1 MSTEKVLVE
10 IIEQP
15 LAHCVAAVTEKAS
28 ESQAES
34 SSQDAAPLL
43 TEQASPELL
52 AQPVFD
58 AYANVFEKILDVS
71 FDKAKLTAATGGDKS
86 SESPV
91 LVDTAKVGED
101 ANKGSDSGRVTT
113 EAASTDKPEQAVAVD
128 GVDTAKCQVWENN
141 ATVEK
146 G

>member
-1 MSTEKVLVE
+1 M
-10 IIEQP
+10 
-15 LAHCVAAVTEKAS
+15 
-28 ESQAES
+28 
-34 SSQDAAPLL
+34 

-58 AYANVFEKILDVS
+58 SSANVFEKISDAS
-71 FDKAKLTAATGGDKS
+71 FDEAKHTAAAGADKS
-86 SESPV
+86 SECPV

-128 GVDTAKCQVWENN
+128 GVDTAKSQVRENN

-146 G
+146 DAGPDSCTLEMKRSYSEVAENQATVADPKVECGVL